1 MVSNTNIPHIPTSTT
16 HLLWPNK
23 IRGFF
28 HQRYAF
34 LPCTHSH
41 THTHQF
47 IGHSYK
53 LYIYEWR
60 VVLYVFRY
68 WCVCV
73 CVDNVAFHFGH
84 TSLSLT
90 LPTFVLDLFLVMRH
104 KGQQI
109 PCDSSL
115 CATNFLA
122 KSMVWRTKS
131 SQWNEIGSDEFGWK
145 WEWKSEHGQAFQF
158 RFLNRAARLLFRI
171 KNTS

>member
-41 THTHQF
+41 THTYQF

-73 CVDNVAFHFGH
+73 DNVAFHFGH

-90 LPTFVLDLFLVMRH
+90 LPTFVLDIVSCNATQ
-104 KGQQI
+104 G
-109 PCDSSL
+109 
-115 CATNFLA
+115 ATN
-122 KSMVWRTKS
+122 SMRQFAVCHQFSGQINGVT
-131 SQWNEIGSDEFGWK
+131 NEIKPVKWD
-145 WEWKSEHGQAFQF
+145 WEWWIREKMRVKE
-158 RFLNRAARLLFRI
+158 RARAGISIPFFE
-171 KNTS
+171 